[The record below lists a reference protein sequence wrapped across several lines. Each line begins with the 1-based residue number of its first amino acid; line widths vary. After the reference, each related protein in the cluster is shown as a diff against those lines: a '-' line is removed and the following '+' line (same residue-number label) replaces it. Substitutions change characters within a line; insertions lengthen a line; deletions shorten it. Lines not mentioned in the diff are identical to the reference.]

1 MVEVIPKFE
10 KVGEIEIPENEIK
23 VEFARSSGPGGQ
35 NVNKR
40 ETAVR
45 VIHIPTNLSV
55 HAESERSQAQNKE
68 KAMQILAGKL
78 YKKLEEERQAK
89 EKGMYISKST
99 QIEWG
104 NQIRSYVLHPYKMV
118 KDHRT
123 NVETSNV
130 EAVLEGGLKEFIEA
144 EKSL

>member
-1 MVEVIPKFE
+1 MRVELS
-10 KVGEIEIPENEIK
+10 
-23 VEFARSSGPGGQ
+23 RSSGPGGQ

-45 VIHIPTNLSV
+45 IVHIPTNLS
-55 HAESERSQAQNKE
+55 AESQNERSQAQNKE
-68 KAMQILAGKL
+68 KALQVLKGKI
-78 YKKLEEERQAK
+78 YKALEDERISK
-89 EKGMYISKST
+89 EKGMYISKTT

-123 NVETSNV
+123 GVETSNV
-130 EAVLEGGLKEFIEA
+130 DAVLDGDLQEFIEA
-144 EKSL
+144 EKNL